1 MSPHSTQRSRNVA
14 RYIKFKGAVW
24 AIMGLGVYVAAVRK
38 PDLVD
43 GSSLRLFAYY
53 LLLFAVP
60 GILIWTVG
68 VLVRFRRR
76 LGWYL
81 GVAYLSAV
89 VFGKV
94 AGGVAE
100 VPIQAWYWATR
111 QVPEEYL
118 PAVGVFGVLAAAVF
132 AFDLAALAFFLS
144 PRGRDCWGIG
154 TPNPDSR
161 G

>member
-1 MSPHSTQRSRNVA
+1 MGLHSTQRSRVLA

-24 AIMGLGVYVAAVRK
+24 ALMGLAVYAAAVRK

-68 VLVRFRRR
+68 VLVRFRTRT
-76 LGWYL
+76 GWYL
-81 GVAYLSAV
+81 GVAYLTAV
-89 VFGKV
+89 IAGKV
-94 AGGVAE
+94 LGGVAE
-100 VPIQAWYWATR
+100 VPFRAWDWATR
-111 QVPEEYL
+111 QVPQEYI

-132 AFDLAALAFFLS
+132 AVDIAAVMAFIS
-144 PRGRDCWGIG
+144 PKGRDCWGIG
-154 TPNPDSR
+154 APNPESR
-161 G
+161 D

>member
-1 MSPHSTQRSRNVA
+1 MSLHSTSRSRNVA

-24 AIMGLGVYVAAVRK
+24 ALMGLGAYAAAIRK

-68 VLVRFRRR
+68 VLVRFRRP

-89 VFGKV
+89 IVGKV
-94 AGGVAE
+94 VGGVAE
-100 VPIQAWYWATR
+100 VPIRAWSWATQ
-111 QVPEEYL
+111 QVPVEYI
-118 PAVGVFGVLAAAVF
+118 PAVGIFGILAAAVF
-132 AFDLAALAFFLS
+132 AFDLAALFAFLS
-144 PRGRDCWGIG
+144 SRGRECWGIG
-154 TPNPDSR
+154 TPGPEPGD
-161 G
+161 